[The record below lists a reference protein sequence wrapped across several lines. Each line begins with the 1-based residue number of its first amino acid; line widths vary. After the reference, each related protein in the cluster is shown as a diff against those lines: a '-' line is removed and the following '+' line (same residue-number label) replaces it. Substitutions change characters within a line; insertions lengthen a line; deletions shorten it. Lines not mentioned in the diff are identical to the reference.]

1 VVAGSLVT
9 IVAPTGATVVGTIA
23 FPTGSPQFTV
33 RLKGLAILPTPP
45 FINDGG
51 VESIGSLHLEDTT
64 CRGLRVPSNPVR
76 RSVYIRNCLI
86 DFGAL
91 PHELWNVDAVL
102 LDSTVYGSYCSQG
115 LHVQGTL
122 RAERSTM
129 TTGGCAYGP
138 TAGLSMDRQATAA
151 GCTFVGAPSSIYGG
165 GYYNVYN
172 QPPNAMTTSA
182 GVGSSLH
189 PVVVRPLATAAWATQ
204 QWFPGGNS
212 VVTYRLRPNLVVAS
226 VIALDLVPWQSPLF
240 GEPLWVGATSAWAVW
255 SFGVSDA
262 QGSFTTPVPIPNLP
276 ALLDTSAWLTGV
288 FLDQP
293 KLQTTAPLGGM
304 LR

>member
-1 VVAGSLVT
+1 MKDIRSRLATITLLLGSGLLSAQAIPVFGGGSALAVAVQNAPSGAVLVVSPATYDGFSMPLTKDVT

-138 TAGLSMDRQATAA
+138 TAGLSMD
-151 GCTFVGAPSSIYGG
+151 S
-165 GYYNVYN
+165 
-172 QPPNAMTTSA
+172 
-182 GVGSSLH
+182 
-189 PVVVRPLATAAWATQ
+189 
-204 QWFPGGNS
+204 
-212 VVTYRLRPNLVVAS
+212 
-226 VIALDLVPWQSPLF
+226 
-240 GEPLWVGATSAWAVW
+240 
-255 SFGVSDA
+255 
-262 QGSFTTPVPIPNLP
+262 
-276 ALLDTSAWLTGV
+276 
-288 FLDQP
+288 
-293 KLQTTAPLGGM
+293 
-304 LR
+304 